1 MKFSG
6 QRKIGGDGAQ
16 HNWLF
21 TIIFYLSFY
30 RVKVREGRFGELTEI
45 LAWYEYI
52 NDVILDHL
60 DDEIKSTNKSGVWRY
75 LISFKVR
82 VSAQ

>member
-6 QRKIGGDGAQ
+6 QWKIGGDRTQLAF
-16 HNWLF
+16 HDHF
-21 TIIFYLSFY
+21 LSFY

-75 LISFKVR
+75 LISFKVYELKL
-82 VSAQ
+82 